1 MALSIFRV
9 ALSIFAGAALG
20 ATAIQ
25 ALHAQAKPPVYYIAE
40 INVTNPELYG
50 REYAPKA
57 QAMIKAA
64 GGRFLAAGQNITS
77 FEGEPPKQRVVI
89 QVWDN
94 MEKIQV
100 WLNIRE
106 WKELLKV
113 SQKYATFREFAAE
126 GLPQ

>member
-1 MALSIFRV
+1 MLSAVSTTPPSEGTEREDKRGQESKWHENYYRV

-77 FEGEPPKQRVVI
+77 FEGEPPKDFGR
-89 QVWDN
+89 
-94 MEKIQV
+94 
-100 WLNIRE
+100 R
-106 WKELLKV
+106 
-113 SQKYATFREFAAE
+113 
-126 GLPQ
+126 